1 MIHGRQHGVSLI
13 EALVA
18 MGVMAFGMLAVVGL
32 QVTLRT
38 NGDVSKQRA
47 EAVRIAQQ
55 SIEAWRA
62 FVAVEARPGLDYQEL
77 ISDPAAVN
85 VPGINATYA
94 RTRTITVSPGG
105 SPPMKTLAVAV
116 NWVDRS
122 GETQSVLLNSVI
134 AGVGPELAGSL
145 AVPTNGTAGRQPQS
159 RHRGIPAL
167 AKDLLNGT
175 SAIKP
180 PGAPGDVAWR
190 FDNLT
195 GLITLCSV
203 DPSVLQTSDLTLV
216 NLNCGAQNA
225 LGVSGFVRYVLPA
238 IPPPPPPPPPP
249 PAPPPPPPS
258 LPAPLEADARNPTSG
273 PINSL
278 AVSVTRTDGGLAP
291 ICYVQ
296 PVVGSSPY
304 TRYNCAVPVT
314 VNAQNPTPGWSGSV
328 SITVDPAAFLI
339 AAALTEKSASMIK
352 VCSYAN
358 PGAVVGTAAFSGGG
372 NSITLTPRAGGNFRA
387 WAAGSR
393 IDLYYGD
400 WTYAYTVG
408 AAVAVV
414 PGQVLQTVAVNQPL
428 PGAGPG
434 LDALAFADVWP
445 YANVSVPLFNNN
457 YLVIRAGDSGV
468 APAASEV
475 AFSCP
480 VSTIAHQPSS

>member
-55 SIEAWRA
+55 SIEDWRA
-62 FVAVEARPGLDYQEL
+62 FVAFEATPGLDYQDL
-77 ISDPAAVN
+77 VSGALPDFV
-85 VPGINATYA
+85 GINATYA
-94 RTRTITVSPGG
+94 RNRTITVWPGG

-116 NWVDRS
+116 SWDDRN
-122 GETQSVLLNSVI
+122 GQTQTVQLNSVI
-134 AGVGPELAGSL
+134 AGVAPELAGSL
-145 AVPTNGTAGRQPQS
+145 AVPANGVAGRQPQS

-167 AKDLLNGT
+167 AKDLGNGT

-195 GLITLCSV
+195 GLITLCAV
-203 DPSVLQTSDLTLV
+203 DPLVVLQTSALTLA
-216 NLNCGAQNA
+216 NLVCGGQNA
-225 LGVSGFVRYVLPA
+225 LGVSGFVRYALGPA
-238 IPPPPPPPPPP
+238 Q
-249 PAPPPPPPS
+249 
-258 LPAPLEADARNPTSG
+258 PLEADARNPTSG
-273 PINSL
+273 PDNSL
-278 AVSVTRTDGGLAP
+278 AVLITRSDGGLAP

-296 PVVGSSPY
+296 PVVVPSPY
-304 TRYNCAVPVT
+304 TLYNCAVPVT
-314 VNAQNPTPGWSGSV
+314 VIPPNPTPGWSGSV
-328 SITVDPAAFLI
+328 SFTVVPAANM
-339 AAALTEKSASMIK
+339 AAVLTENSASKIK

-358 PGAVVGTAAFSGGG
+358 PGAMVGNAAFSGGG
-372 NSITLTPRAGGNFRA
+372 NSITLTPRAGGSFRA

-400 WTYAYTVG
+400 WTYAHTVG
-408 AAVAVV
+408 AAVAI
-414 PGQVLQTVAVNQPL
+414 PAAGQASQTVPVVAAL
-428 PGAGPG
+428 PGVGAG
-434 LDALAFADVWP
+434 LNALAFADVWP
-445 YANVSVPLFNNN
+445 YANVAVPLFNNN
-457 YLVIRAGDSGV
+457 YLVIRAGDGGV
-468 APAASEV
+468 APAGSEV

-480 VSTIAHQPSS
+480 VSTVAHQPS

>member
-55 SIEAWRA
+55 SIEDWRA
-62 FVAVEARPGLDYQEL
+62 FVAFEATPGLDYQDL
-77 ISDPAAVN
+77 VSGALPDFA
-85 VPGINATYA
+85 GINATYA
-94 RTRTITVSPGG
+94 RNRTITVWPGG

-116 NWVDRS
+116 SWDDRN
-122 GETQSVLLNSVI
+122 GQTQTVQLNSVI
-134 AGVGPELAGSL
+134 AGVAPELAGSL
-145 AVPTNGTAGRQPQS
+145 AVPANGVAGRQPQS

-167 AKDLLNGT
+167 TQDLGNGT

-180 PGAPGDVAWR
+180 PGAPGNVAWR

-195 GLITLCSV
+195 GLITFCSV
-203 DPSVLQTSDLTLV
+203 NPLVADLRLATANLV
-216 NLNCGAQNA
+216 CGAQNA
-225 LGVSGFVRYVLPA
+225 LGVSGFVRYALPPLPPTPDPQL
-238 IPPPPPPPPPP
+238 PPPV
-249 PAPPPPPPS
+249 PPPS
-258 LPAPLEADARNPTSG
+258 LPAPLEADARNPISG

-278 AVSVTRTDGGLAP
+278 AVSVTRTDGGLTA

-339 AAALTEKSASMIK
+339 AAALTEKSASSIK

-358 PGAVVGTAAFSGGG
+358 PGAIVGNAAFSGGG
-372 NSITLTPRAGGNFRA
+372 NSITLTPRAGGSFRA

-400 WTYAYTVG
+400 WTYAHTVG
-408 AAVAVV
+408 AAVAI
-414 PGQVLQTVAVNQPL
+414 PAAGQASQTVTVVAAL
-428 PGAGPG
+428 PGVGAG
-434 LDALAFADVWP
+434 LNALAFADVWP
-445 YANVSVPLFNNN
+445 YANVTVPLVNNN
-457 YLVIRAGDSGV
+457 YLVIRAGDGGV
-468 APAASEV
+468 APAGSEV

-480 VSTIAHQPSS
+480 VSTVAHQPS